1 MTGIMDD
8 RAPMLFSPESSG
20 TFAADVAAALR
31 VDLAPLEARVFEDG
45 EHKTR
50 PLASVRGRD
59 VYVLQSLFTDGGHS
73 VNDRLVQLLFFIATV
88 RDAGALRVTAV
99 MPYMGYARKDRRT
112 KPRDPVTTRYVA
124 QLFEAVGT
132 DCVVTLDVHNLAA
145 FENAFR
151 CRTVHLEAAP
161 RFVAALASDL
171 ADLPVTV
178 VSPDAGGIKRAE
190 AFRQRLEAA
199 LGRPVGSAFAEKYR
213 SSGVVSGA
221 GFVGPVDGRVA
232 IVVDDLI
239 AGGATVARAARACR
253 ERGAQRVIA
262 VASHGVFAPTAPDM
276 LAGRDVDQVLITDS
290 LPAQPMPAGPFAAK
304 LVRMPVAPLFAEA
317 IRRLHADLSVS
328 DLLA

>member
-59 VYVLQSLFTDGGHS
+59 VYVLQSLFTDSGHS

-88 RDAGALRVTAV
+88 RDAGASRVTAV
-99 MPYMGYARKDRRT
+99 TPYMGYARKDRRT

-151 CRTVHLEAAP
+151 CRTAHLEAAP
-161 RFVAALASDL
+161 RFVADLAPGL

-199 LGRPVGSAFAEKYR
+199 LGRPVGSGFAEKHR
-213 SSGVVSGA
+213 SSGIVSGA
-221 GFVGPVDGRVA
+221 GFVGPVEGRIA

-239 AGGATVARAARACR
+239 AGGTTVARAARACR
-253 ERGAQRVIA
+253 DRGAARVIA
-262 VASHGVFAPTAPDM
+262 VASHGVFAPTAPDL
-276 LAGRDVDQVLITDS
+276 LAGPDVDQILITDS
-290 LPAQPMPAGPFAAK
+290 LPAPPMPAGPFAAK
-304 LVRMPVAPLFAEA
+304 LRRLSVAPLIAEA
-317 IRRLHADLSVS
+317 IARLNAGGSGRLD
-328 DLLA
+328 